1 MRPDPTDPTRLDQPT
16 DRPTFTYMYM
26 YTYVYIHICI
36 EICIYIFFLCVGQAI
51 LSRAGPFIW
60 ESLSF
65 IYQTEAEKMRSVLFL
80 SFSTPMWERLLVG
93 TGRYWEVLVGTGG
106 YWGVLVGTGG
116 YW

>member
-1 MRPDPTDPTRLDQPT
+1 
-16 DRPTFTYMYM
+16 MYRDK
-26 YTYVYIHICI
+26 YRY
-36 EICIYIFFLCVGQAI
+36 FFLCVGQAI

-65 IYQTEAEKMRSVLFL
+65 IYQTAAAKMEIGVIL
-80 SFSTPMWERLLVG
+80 SLSTPMWESLLVG

-106 YWGVLVGTGG
+106 YWDVLVSTGG